1 MPVANALHCKFAFT
15 SCGIRTFKFTMWK
28 SWSECTAGLP
38 FWVWWLLTTFQ
49 TPWLHYFSC
58 LSFEKRTP
66 TPRPD
71 ASSIIWDHDP
81 CSTVSLSREKKQK
94 KNTAG
99 MSSASTQASSQVQK
113 PSLAKL
119 LKCLGRQH
127 EQWSIESHI
136 RFSSLT
142 RTCSVHSSWIEKNWL
157 LITVIVYR
165 SIVVLT
171 SCIYEKMWCFLRI
184 PSASTYHRSFAQLS
198 FFNVWSKD
206 GWPKSRDVSP
216 SESYR

>member
-1 MPVANALHCKFAFT
+1 MHCWSSILSLVASNNIPDTMT
-15 SCGIRTFKFTMWK
+15 SLFF
-28 SWSECTAGLP
+28 
-38 FWVWWLLTTFQ
+38 V
-49 TPWLHYFSC
+49 
-58 LSFEKRTP
+58 
-66 TPRPD
+66 
-71 ASSIIWDHDP
+71 SIIW
-81 CSTVSLSREKKQK
+81 KKNTHPETWCFFYYLRPWPLFYSEFVTRKKTK